1 MLIKKARRS
10 KAVVA
15 AVMALMLILAAC
27 GSDDDNGDTTP
38 DTGSGD
44 VNGDDEL
51 EPVVI
56 RMTGDFP
63 PPPFN
68 TAVAMEWFK
77 DQIEEKIPGSEVRN
91 FYAGQLYN
99 TGAEALEAMAAGNLE
114 MNFGQYGKDAP
125 FEPGHGV
132 IVQPAALTTVGAIAK
147 VGETEIGQILAER
160 MAELGVTQIA
170 TASTSFFLG
179 YAGKCPHPSVP
190 DDLRGL
196 NIRTFDAVTQPVI
209 LPKWGANPIAQ
220 AFSDVPSSLETGVLD
235 GALTSVG
242 GWLAIREQVPCYT
255 AFGIGALGQD
265 PYNLTASTQWL
276 DSLNDATRN
285 KVVELAVEMADLS
298 LYLTWCEDMKQ
309 VDAVGTTDVNEEGFL
324 IHPPEVAELFFGNDV
339 LGNDVVNAIEAS
351 VAEDVRPLV
360 AQWFEEAQALSA
372 ANPPG
377 SSPYEQADCAP
388 YVEMLE
394 MYS

>member
-1 MLIKKARRS
+1 MAIKKLRRP

-27 GSDDDNGDTTP
+27 GGDESDTSGDTG
-38 DTGSGD
+38 DSGD
-44 VNGDDEL
+44 TEAPAEEL

-68 TAVAMEWFK
+68 TSVSMEWFK
-77 DQIEEKIPGSEVRN
+77 EQIEEQIPGSEVRN

-99 TGAEALEAMAAGNLE
+99 SGAEALEAMAAGNLE
-114 MNFGQYGKDAP
+114 MNFGQYGKDAA

-132 IVQPAALTTVGAIAK
+132 IPIPAALTTVGAIAK
-147 VGETEIGQILAER
+147 VGETEMGRLLAER

-170 TASTSFFLG
+170 TASTSFYLG
-179 YAGKCPHPSVP
+179 YGGKCPHPSVP
-190 DDLRGL
+190 SDLAGL
-196 NIRTFDAVTQPVI
+196 NIRTFNAVSQPVI
-209 LPKWGANPIAQ
+209 VPKWGASPIAL
-220 AFSDVPSSLETGVLD
+220 AFADVPSSLETGVLD
-235 GALTSVG
+235 GVLTSVG
-242 GWLAIREQVPCYT
+242 GWLSIQEQVPCYT

-265 PYNLTASTQWL
+265 PYNLTASTAWL
-276 DSLNDATRN
+276 DSLNDATRA
-285 KVVELAVEMADLS
+285 KVVELAEEMADLS
-298 LYLTWCEDMKQ
+298 LYLTWCEDQKQ
-309 VDAVGTTDVNEEGFL
+309 LDAIGTTDVSEPGL
-324 IHPPEVAELFFGNDV
+324 LVHPPEVAELFFGNDV
-339 LGNDVVNAIEAS
+339 LGNDVIEAIEAS
-351 VAEDVRPLV
+351 LAEDIRPLV

>member
-1 MLIKKARRS
+1 MMIKKPKRS

-27 GSDDDNGDTTP
+27 SSDDSSDVTP
-38 DTGSGD
+38 DTGD
-44 VNGDDEL
+44 TEEPAADL
-51 EPVVI
+51 EPVII
-56 RMTGDFP
+56 RMAADFP

-77 DQIEEKIPGSEVRN
+77 DQIEEQIPGSEVRN

-99 TGAEALEAMAAGNLE
+99 SGAEALEAMSSGNLE

-132 IVQPAALTTVGAIAK
+132 IPIPAALTTVGAIAK
-147 VGETEIGQILAER
+147 VGESEIGQLLAER
-160 MAELGVTQIA
+160 MAALGVTQLA

-179 YAGKCPHPSVP
+179 YAGKCPHPAVP
-190 DDLRGL
+190 SDLAGL
-196 NIRTFDAVTQPVI
+196 NIRTFNAVSQPVI
-209 LPKWGANPIAQ
+209 LPKWGANPIALP
-220 AFSDVPSSLETGVLD
+220 FSDVPSSLETGVLD

-242 GWLAIREQVPCYT
+242 GWLAIKEQVPCYT

-265 PYNLTASTQWL
+265 PYNLTASTAWL
-276 DSLNDATRN
+276 DGLNDATRN

-309 VDAVGTTDVNEEGFL
+309 VDAVGTTDVNQPGFL
-324 IHPPEVAELFFGNDV
+324 IHSPEVAALFFGNDV
-339 LGNDVVNAIEAS
+339 LGNDVVAAIEAS
-351 VAEDVRPLV
+351 LEEEVRPLV
-360 AQWFEEAQALSA
+360 AEWFAEAQALSA

-388 YVEMLE
+388 YIEMLE
-394 MYS
+394 SYAS

>member
-1 MLIKKARRS
+1 MAIKKARRS

-27 GSDDDNGDTTP
+27 GSDDNGDTTP
-38 DTGSGD
+38 DTGDTEEPAG
-44 VNGDDEL
+44 DEL

-56 RMTGDFP
+56 RMTADFP

-68 TAVAMEWFK
+68 TAVAMEWFRE
-77 DQIEEKIPGSEVRN
+77 QIEEQIPGSEVRN

-99 TGAEALEAMAAGNLE
+99 SDAEAAEALASGNLE
-114 MNFGQYGKDAP
+114 MNFGQYGKHAP

-132 IVQPAALTTVGAIAK
+132 IPQPAALTTVGAIAK

-196 NIRTFDAVTQPVI
+196 NIRTFDTVSQPVI

-220 AFSDVPSSLETGVLD
+220 AFSDVPSSLETGLLD

-242 GWLAIREQVPCYT
+242 GWLSIQEQVPCYT

-265 PYNLTASTQWL
+265 PYNLVASTQWL
-276 DSLNDATRN
+276 DSLNEPTRN
-285 KVVELAVEMADLS
+285 LVLELAKEMADLS

-309 VDAVGTTDVNEEGFL
+309 VDAVGTDDPSQPGFL
-324 IHPPEVAELFFGNDV
+324 IHPPEVAELFFGNEI

-351 VAEDVRPLV
+351 VDESVRPLV

>member
-1 MLIKKARRS
+1 MAIKKLKRS

-15 AVMALMLILAAC
+15 AVMALTLILAAC
-27 GSDDDNGDTTP
+27 SSDDGDTTP
-38 DTGSGD
+38 DTGDTEEPAGD
-44 VNGDDEL
+44 L
-51 EPVVI
+51 QPVVI

-77 DQIEEKIPGSEVRN
+77 DQIEEQIPGSEVRN

-114 MNFGQYGKDAP
+114 MNFGQYGKDAL

-132 IVQPAALTTVGAIAK
+132 IPIPAALTTVGAIAK
-147 VGETEIGQILAER
+147 VGETSMGQLLAER
-160 MAELGVTQIA
+160 MAALGVTQIA

-179 YAGKCPHPSVP
+179 YAGKCPHPAVP
-190 DDLRGL
+190 SDLAGL
-196 NIRTFDAVTQPVI
+196 NIRTFNAVSQPVI
-209 LPKWGANPIAQ
+209 LPKWGANPIAMPF
-220 AFSDVPSSLETGVLD
+220 ADVPSSLETGVLD

-242 GWLAIREQVPCYT
+242 GWLSIKEQVPCYT

-265 PYNLTASTQWL
+265 PYNLVASSAWL
-276 DSLNDATRN
+276 AKLGDATRN
-285 KVVELAVEMADLS
+285 KVVELAKEMADLS

-309 VDAVGTTDVNEEGFL
+309 VDTVGTSDPSQPGFL
-324 IHPPEVAELFFGNDV
+324 IHPPEVAALFFGNDV
-339 LGNDVVNAIEAS
+339 LGNDVIAAIEAS
-351 VAEDVRPLV
+351 LAEDVRPLV
-360 AQWFEEAQALSA
+360 KQWFQQAQELSA

-377 SSPYEQADCAP
+377 SSKYEQADCAP
-388 YVEMLE
+388 YVELLE
-394 MYS
+394 SYAS

>member
-1 MLIKKARRS
+1 MAIKKLKRS

-15 AVMALMLILAAC
+15 AVMALTLILAAC
-27 GSDDDNGDTTP
+27 SSDDDGDTTP
-38 DTGSGD
+38 DSGTEESSE
-44 VNGDDEL
+44 GDAEL

-56 RMTGDFP
+56 RMVGDFP

-68 TAVAMEWFK
+68 TAVAMEWFA
-77 DQIEEKIPGSEVRN
+77 DRIEEQIPGSEVRN

-99 TGAEALEAMAAGNLE
+99 SGAEALEALAAGNLE

-132 IVQPAALTTVGAIAK
+132 IPQPAALTTVGAIAK
-147 VGETEIGQILAER
+147 VGESEIGQILAER
-160 MAELGVTQIA
+160 MAALGVTQIA

-179 YAGKCPHPSVP
+179 YAGKCPHPAVP
-190 DDLRGL
+190 SDLAGL
-196 NIRTFDAVTQPVI
+196 NIRTFDAVSQPVI

-242 GWLAIREQVPCYT
+242 GWLAIQEQVPCYT

-265 PYNLTASTQWL
+265 PYNLTASTAWL
-276 DSLNDATRN
+276 EGLNDATRSL
-285 KVVELAVEMADLS
+285 VVELAEEMADLS

-309 VDAVGTTDVNEEGFL
+309 VDEVGTSDVNEPGFL

-339 LGNDVVNAIEAS
+339 LGTDVVTAIENS
-351 VAEDVRPLV
+351 LEEEVRPLV

-394 MYS
+394 SY

>member
-1 MLIKKARRS
+1 MAIKKVKRP

-27 GSDDDNGDTTP
+27 GGDDNGDTAPTP
-38 DTGSGD
+38 GNEDAS
-44 VNGDDEL
+44 GDDEL

-77 DQIEEKIPGSEVRN
+77 DQIEEQIPGSEVRN

-99 TGAEALEAMAAGNLE
+99 SDAEALEAMATGNLE
-114 MNFGQYGKDAP
+114 MNFGQYGKHAP

-132 IVQPAALTTVGAIAK
+132 IAQPAALTTVGAIAQ
-147 VGETEIGQILAER
+147 VGDTEIGRILAER
-160 MAELGVTQIA
+160 MAALGVTQIA

-196 NIRTFDAVTQPVI
+196 NIRTFDAVSQPVI

-242 GWLAIREQVPCYT
+242 GWLSIQEQVPCYT

-265 PYNLTASTQWL
+265 PYNLVASTAWL
-276 DSLNDATRN
+276 DSLNDATRSL
-285 KVVELAVEMADLS
+285 VVELAEEMADLS

-309 VDAVGTTDVNEEGFL
+309 VDEVGTDDPNEPGFL
-324 IHPPEVAELFFGNDV
+324 IHPQEIAELFFGTDV
-339 LGNDVVNAIEAS
+339 LGNDVVAAIEAS
-351 VAEDVRPLV
+351 VDDEVRPLV

-388 YVEMLE
+388 YVAMLE
-394 MYS
+394 MY

>member
-1 MLIKKARRS
+1 MAIKKLKRS

-27 GSDDDNGDTTP
+27 SSDDGDTTP
-38 DTGSGD
+38 DTGD
-44 VNGDDEL
+44 TDTNGEEF

-56 RMTGDFP
+56 RMVGDFP

-77 DQIEEKIPGSEVRN
+77 DQIEEQIPGSEVRN

-99 TGAEALEAMAAGNLE
+99 SGAEALEAIAAGNLE

-132 IVQPAALTTVGAIAK
+132 IPQPAALTTVGAIAK
-147 VGETEIGQILAER
+147 VGETEIGQLLAER
-160 MAELGVTQIA
+160 MEALGVTQIA

-179 YAGKCPHPSVP
+179 YAGKCPHPAVP

-196 NIRTFDAVTQPVI
+196 NIRTFNAVSQPVI
-209 LPKWGANPIAQ
+209 LPKWGANPIAM
-220 AFSDVPSSLETGVLD
+220 AFADVPSSLETGVLD

-242 GWLAIREQVPCYT
+242 GWLSIQEQVPCYT

-265 PYNLTASTQWL
+265 PYNLVASTAWL

-309 VDAVGTTDVNEEGFL
+309 LDAIGTTDVNEPGFL
-324 IHPPEVAELFFGNDV
+324 VHPPEVAELFFGNDL
-339 LGNDVVNAIEAS
+339 LGNDVIAAIEAS
-351 VAEDVRPLV
+351 VEEEVRPLV

-388 YVEMLE
+388 YVAMLE
-394 MYS
+394 MY